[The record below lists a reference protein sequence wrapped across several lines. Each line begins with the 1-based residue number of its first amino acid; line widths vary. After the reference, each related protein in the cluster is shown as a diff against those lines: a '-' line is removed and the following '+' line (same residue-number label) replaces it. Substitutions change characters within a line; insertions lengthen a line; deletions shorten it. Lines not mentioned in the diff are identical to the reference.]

1 MFGLYQMQTLK
12 HNTMK
17 TMKTALLTLVAL
29 LTVGLMNLNAQTARL
44 QVIHN
49 AADDAATVVDVWV
62 NNDLFIDDFRFRTAT
77 PFVDVPAGLPLMI
90 AIQPF
95 NSSTPENPLY
105 SVEVQFDEDK
115 SYIVVA
121 DGIISPSGYDP
132 APPFNL
138 YVYEGAREM
147 ASGTGTI
154 DVLVHHGSTDAP
166 PVDVVETKVGAG
178 TIVND
183 LPYADFAGYLSLPVA
198 DYRLAIKDRDGET
211 TLASF
216 ETPLASLGLE
226 DIALSVIASGF
237 LNPGNNSDGPGFGLF
252 VALPSGGELIPLPLT
267 PDFTVKVQIIHNS
280 PDLAAEFVDV
290 WANGELLLNNFQ
302 FRTATPFIEIPAL
315 TDIEIAIQPANSTTH
330 QNAVFTAMVN
340 FEENRDYIVVAS
352 GLLNSAGYSNFEPFG
367 LSVYAMA
374 RTGSASGN
382 TTDVLVY
389 HGATDVPIIDV
400 VETRAGAGTIVN
412 NLAYGGFAGYLELP
426 TADYRL
432 DLRDMSGTY
441 TLASY
446 EAPLSA
452 LGLGGQAISVLAS
465 GFFNPPANSNGP
477 AFGLYV
483 ALADGGNL
491 IPLPAASVPRARVQV
506 IHNAADPDAASVDVW
521 FNEYLLLNNFAF
533 RTATPFIDAP
543 ANAPF
548 TLSVQPAGSSSF
560 ENPVWSAD
568 YTLEDGKTYILV
580 ANGLLSAT
588 GFSPAEPFEI
598 YVYDMGR
605 EMAASS
611 DNTDILI
618 FHGATDAPVVD
629 VVETG
634 AGAGTVADNLGY
646 GDFIGYIEVP
656 TSSYIFEVRDETGS
670 ATVAAYDAPLAE
682 LGLFGEAIT
691 VLASG
696 FLSPETNN
704 RGADF
709 GLYVALASGGNLVAL
724 SPAVTTSSN
733 SIANQNEIKIW
744 AGNAGRTLYVEGVER
759 NARVRVVSLSGQ
771 TVVNGNAGNGTIN
784 LDRLVSGMYL
794 VRVEDNNRVSTAKV
808 LIP

>member
-1 MFGLYQMQTLK
+1 
-12 HNTMK
+12 MK
-17 TMKTALLTLVAL
+17 TMKTTLLLIAAFLTAGL
-29 LTVGLMNLNAQTARL
+29 LNLNAQTARL

-49 AADDAATVVDVWV
+49 SADNAATIVDVWV
-62 NNDLFIDDFRFRTAT
+62 NNELFIDDFRFRTST
-77 PFVDVPAGLPLMI
+77 PFVDVPAEMPLTI
-90 AIQPF
+90 AIQPA
-95 NSSTPENPLY
+95 NSISSDDPLY
-105 SVEVQFDEDK
+105 SVEVKFDADK

-121 DGIISPSGYDP
+121 DGIVSPSGYDP
-132 APPFNL
+132 AQPFGL
-138 YVYEGAREM
+138 YIYDGAREM
-147 ASGTGTI
+147 ALTAGTT
-154 DVLVHHGSTDAP
+154 DVLVHHGATDAP

-183 LPYADFAGYLSLPVA
+183 LPYAEFAGYLSLPAA
-198 DYRLAIKDRDGET
+198 DYRLALKDRDGIA

-216 ETPLASLGLE
+216 EAPLASLGLE
-226 DIALSVIASGF
+226 NTALSVIASGF
-237 LNPGNNSDGPGFGLF
+237 LSPGNNSDGPGFGLF
-252 VALPSGGELIPLPLT
+252 VALPSGGELIPLPFT
-267 PDFTVKVQIIHNS
+267 PDFPVKVQIIHNS

-290 WANGELLLNNFQ
+290 WANGQLLIDNFQ
-302 FRTATPFIEIPAL
+302 FRTSTPFIEIPAL
-315 TDIEIAIQPANSTTH
+315 TDIEISIQPANSTTH
-330 QNAVFTAMVN
+330 QNAVYSTMVN
-340 FEENRDYIVVAS
+340 FEENRDYIVIAS
-352 GLLNSAGYSNFEPFG
+352 GLLNSSGYSNFEPFG
-367 LSVYAMA
+367 LSVYPMA
-374 RTGSASGN
+374 RTGSAAGN

-389 HGATDVPIIDV
+389 HGATDVPVVDV

-412 NLAYGGFAGYLELP
+412 NLPYGGFAGYLELP

-432 DLRDMSGTY
+432 DLRDISGTY

-446 EAPLSA
+446 EAPLST
-452 LGLGGQAISVLAS
+452 LGLGGQALSVLAS
-465 GFFNPPANSNGP
+465 GFFNPAANNNGP

-506 IHNAADPDAASVDVW
+506 IHNAADPDAALVDVW
-521 FNEYLLLNNFAF
+521 FNEYLLLDNFTF

-548 TLSVQPAGSSSF
+548 TLSVQPANSSSF
-560 ENPVWSAD
+560 ENPLWSAQ
-568 YTLEDGKTYILV
+568 YRLEDGKTYIMV
-580 ANGLLSAT
+580 ASGMLSGT

-598 YVYDMGR
+598 YIYDQGR
-605 EMAASS
+605 ESALSAE
-611 DNTDILI
+611 NTDILI

-646 GDFIGYIEVP
+646 GEFYGYIEVP

-670 ATVAAYDAPLAE
+670 ATVAAYDAPLAD
-682 LGLFGEAIT
+682 LGLFGESIT

-696 FLSPETNN
+696 FLNPEANN
-704 RGADF
+704 RGAGF
-709 GLYVALASGGNLVAL
+709 GLYVALASGGDLVAL

-744 AGNAGRTLYVEGVER
+744 AGNDGRTLIVEGVER
-759 NARVRVVSLSGQ
+759 DARVRVVSLSGQ

-794 VRVEDNNRVSTAKV
+794 VRVEDNNRISTAKV